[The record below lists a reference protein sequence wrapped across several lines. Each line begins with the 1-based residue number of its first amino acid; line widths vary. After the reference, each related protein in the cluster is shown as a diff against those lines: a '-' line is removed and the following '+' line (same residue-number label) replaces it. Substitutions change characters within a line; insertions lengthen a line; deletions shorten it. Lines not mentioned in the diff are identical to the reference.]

1 MISKKVLYKCA
12 VSELLWTYL
21 NLVLTT
27 GTFSNVL
34 LDSVLYNHRR
44 DKNTRTDMNSFTVV
58 VI

>member
-1 MISKKVLYKCA
+1 MLYKCA

-34 LDSVLYNHRR
+34 LDSVLYNHRL

>member
-27 GTFSNVL
+27 STFSNVL
-34 LDSVLYNHRR
+34 LDSVSYITTDLI
-44 DKNTRTDMNSFTVV
+44 RTQGLT
-58 VI
+58 